1 MTDVAS
7 IARQARAASRAVQ
20 SLTAADRTR
29 ALEAVLSSLRAA
41 RAEIESANAADLA
54 AASARGADG
63 ALQKRLDVSGRKF
76 DAVLTGLSSV
86 IALPDPVG
94 SVTLSRRLDA
104 GLELYRVSAP
114 IGVLAI
120 VFEARPEAGV
130 QIAALSIKS
139 ANALILKGGSEAARS
154 NAAVAKAVRAGLARA
169 QYPVDAVQLLE
180 TRAEVKGLLAQ
191 TECVDLVIPRG
202 SNALVRFVSENTKIP
217 VMGHADGLCAVYVD
231 AEANVEKAV
240 AIAVDAKAQYPA
252 VCNAAETLLIDRKA
266 VGELLPPVARA
277 LVEAGV
283 ELRADLEAAA
293 KLTEAGI
300 AHVAA
305 GDKDFDTEFLELTI
319 AVAVVDGV
327 EGAVRH
333 VNEHGSGHTDV
344 IVSECDETA
353 RTFLAGVDSAGV
365 YHNVSSRF
373 ADGFRYGFGA
383 EVGISTHRTHARG
396 PVGLEGLLI
405 YKYKMLGKGHIVKP
419 YADGSTAF
427 RHEDFDPS
435 KGEHKHLL

>member
-20 SLTAADRTR
+20 ALSTADRTR
-29 ALEAVLSSLRAA
+29 ALEAVLSSLRDA
-41 RAEIESANAADLA
+41 RAEIEVANAADRATA
-54 AASARGADG
+54 AEHRADG
-63 ALQKRLDVSGRKF
+63 ALQKRLDVSGKKF

-94 SVTLSRRLDA
+94 AVTMSRRLDA
-104 GLELYRVSAP
+104 GLELYRVAAP

-130 QIAALSIKS
+130 QIAALAVKS
-139 ANALILKGGSEAARS
+139 GNALILKGGSEATKS
-154 NAAVAKAVRAGLARA
+154 NAAIAKAVRAGLAQA
-169 QYPVDAVQLLE
+169 EYPVDAVQLLE
-180 TRAEVKGLLAQ
+180 TRSEVKELLAQ

-202 SNALVRFVSENTKIP
+202 SNALVRFVSDNTKIP
-217 VMGHADGLCAVYVD
+217 VMGHADGLCSVYLD
-231 AEANVEKAV
+231 AHADVEKAV

-252 VCNAAETLLIDRKA
+252 VCNAAETLLVDRTA
-266 VGELLPPVARA
+266 VSALLPPVARA
-277 LVEAGV
+277 LVSAGV
-283 ELRADLEAAA
+283 NLRADADAAA
-293 KLTEAGI
+293 ALAAAEV
-300 AHVAA
+300 AHIVASPE
-305 GDKDFDTEFLELTI
+305 DFDTEFLDFTI

-327 EGAVRH
+327 AGAVQH

-344 IVSECDETA
+344 IVTECDDTA

-396 PVGLEGLLI
+396 PVGVEGLLI

-419 YADGSTAF
+419 YADGTSPF
-427 RHEDFDPS
+427 RHEDFDS
-435 KGEHKHLL
+435 TKGEHKHLL